1 MNDVLLRAIV
11 SILTGALAGGLTN
24 TVAIWMLFHPYRPP
38 TLWRWPVRLLQGAV
52 PKNQARLARAIGHA
66 VGNRLLTEEDLTRVF
81 AEPEFRAAFDD
92 GLERFLHELLEV
104 ERGSLRDIL
113 GPEVMAEAAPIVE
126 EVLDHAI
133 SRIEKRLDS
142 AAFEEAV
149 ERRAATLSDY
159 LADQPVS
166 DVLTPSR
173 EARVA
178 EAAEQ
183 WIAGAAESE
192 RFQRTVAEYLE
203 HAADR
208 LLIPS
213 LTIRNLLPP
222 GVTGTLQ
229 RAIADFVPLAI
240 RRMGKALEDPGAR
253 ERFEKAVHDVLRRFL
268 QDLRFHQRVV
278 AKMVLSGD
286 AVKRV
291 LDAIQVEGAERIA
304 VLFTERKVEAA
315 MARGIHGAIEDLLDR
330 PVTDV
335 LGNPGDPDVVEATDT
350 ISSWLTE
357 LVRDPSARSFVRER
371 VEAAL
376 SRASKRTWAELIDD
390 VPPHRVSEWIVAA
403 ARSDV
408 AGTVYREAARRIA
421 AAVLERPIG
430 RPARWLPAN
439 GTRSIQG
446 AIGDPLWLW
455 MQSQIPAVVA
465 RLDVA
470 RRVEEKV
477 RDFPVARMEELVRRV
492 TERELRTI
500 VYLGY
505 ALGAFIGCILV
516 LVNHLLG

>member
-1 MNDVLLRAIV
+1 MNDALLRAVV
-11 SILTGALAGGLTN
+11 SIVTGALAGGLTN

-38 TLWRWPVRLLQGAV
+38 TLWRWRVRLLQGAV

-81 AEPEFRAAFDD
+81 AEPEFRGAFDE

-104 ERGSLRDIL
+104 ERGSLSDVL
-113 GPEVMAEAAPIVE
+113 GPEVMANAAPIVD
-126 EVLDHAI
+126 EVLEHAV
-133 SRIEKRLDS
+133 SRIEKHLDS
-142 AAFEEAV
+142 EAFEEAV

-166 DVLTPSR
+166 DILTPAR
-173 EARVA
+173 EAGIA

-183 WIAGAAESE
+183 WVANAAGNEK
-192 RFQRTVAEYLE
+192 FQRTIDEYLE
-203 HAADR
+203 HAAER
-208 LLIPS
+208 LLIPT
-213 LTIRNLLPP
+213 LTLRDLLPP

-229 RAIADFVPLAI
+229 HAIADFVPLAI
-240 RRMGKALEDPGAR
+240 RRMAKVLEDPGAR
-253 ERFEKAVHDVLRRFL
+253 QRFEKAIQDVLGRFM

-278 AKMVLSGD
+278 ARMVLSGD
-286 AVKRV
+286 AVKKV
-291 LDAIQVEGAERIA
+291 LNTMQVEGAERIA

-315 MARGIHGAIEDLLDR
+315 LGRRIHDAIEDLLDR

-335 LGNPGDPDVVEATDT
+335 LGHPGDPEVVEASDT
-350 ISSWLTE
+350 ISSWLVE
-357 LVRDPSARSFVRER
+357 LVREPAARSFVRER

-376 SRASKRTWAELIDD
+376 QRASKQTWAELLDD
-390 VPPHRVSEWIVAA
+390 IPPDRVSEWVVTA

-408 AGTVYREAARRIA
+408 AGTVYREAARRMATA
-421 AAVLERPIG
+421 ALERPIG

-439 GTRSIQG
+439 ATGAIQG
-446 AIGDPLWLW
+446 AIGDPLWTW

-465 RLDVA
+465 KLDIA

-477 RDFPVARMEELVRRV
+477 RDFPVARMEELVRKV
-492 TERELRTI
+492 TDRELRTI

-516 LVNHLLG
+516 LVNYLMG

>member
-1 MNDVLLRAIV
+1 MNDALLRAIV
-11 SILTGALAGGLTN
+11 SIVTGALAGGLTN

-38 TLWRWPVRLLQGAV
+38 TLWRWRVRLLQGAV

-81 AEPEFRAAFDD
+81 AEPEFRGAFDE

-104 ERGSLRDIL
+104 ERGSLSDLL
-113 GPEVMAEAAPIVE
+113 GPEVMAGAAPIVD
-126 EVLDHAI
+126 EVLEHAI
-133 SRIEKRLDS
+133 SRIENHIES
-142 AAFEEAV
+142 EAFEEAV
-149 ERRAATLSDY
+149 ERRAANLSEY

-173 EARVA
+173 EASVA

-183 WIAGAAESE
+183 WVANAAESE
-192 RFQRTVAEYLE
+192 RFQRTVAEYVE

-213 LTIRNLLPP
+213 LTIRDLLPP

-229 RAIADFVPLAI
+229 HAIADFVPLAI
-240 RRMGKALEDPGAR
+240 RRMGKVLEDPGAR
-253 ERFEKAVHDVLRRFL
+253 GRFEMAIQDVLRRFM

-278 AKMVLSGD
+278 ARMVLSGD
-286 AVKRV
+286 AVKRA
-291 LDAIQVEGAERIA
+291 LNTIQVEGAERIA
-304 VLFTERKVEAA
+304 DLFKERRVEAA
-315 MARGIHGAIEDLLDR
+315 LGRNIHDAIEDLLDR

-335 LGNPGDPDVVEATDT
+335 LGHPGDPEVVEASDT
-350 ISSWLTE
+350 ISSWLVE
-357 LVRDPSARSFVRER
+357 LVREPAARNFVRER

-376 SRASKRTWAELIDD
+376 RRASKQTWAELIDD
-390 VPPHRVSEWIVAA
+390 IPPDRVSEWVVTA

-408 AGTVYREAARRIA
+408 AGTVYREAGRRIA

-439 GTRSIQG
+439 AARSIQS

-465 RLDVA
+465 KLDVA

-477 RDFPVARMEELVRRV
+477 RDFPVARMEELVRKV
-492 TERELRTI
+492 TDRELRTI

-516 LVNHLLG
+516 VINYLMG